1 MKTIQKSSHDND
13 IVDIFCASS
22 GATHFA
28 IIGRKL
34 YVPVEKLSTQD
45 NTILLQQIKVEFE
58 TNS

>member
-1 MKTIQKSSHDND
+1 MKTNQKSSHDND

-34 YVPVEKLSTQD
+34 YVAVEKLSTQD
-45 NTILLQQIKVEFE
+45 NTILLQQIKVEF
-58 TNS
+58 